1 MAEQNELEILEI
13 TDEKELDAV
22 FGGAI
27 TAHHINGGGNEPGG
41 NANGVPVVNLNP
53 AGSAPP
59 GQN

>member
-1 MAEQNELEILEI
+1 MMTKEVELVEIVDEAELE
-13 TDEKELDAV
+13 AV

-27 TAHHINGGGNEPGG
+27 TAHQINGGGNEPNGQ
-41 NANGVPVVNLNP
+41 ANGVPVVNLNP

>member
-1 MAEQNELEILEI
+1 MINETHEIVEI

-27 TAHHINGGGNEPGG
+27 TAHQINGGGNEPNGQ
-41 NANGVPVVNLNP
+41 ANGVPVVNLNP
-53 AGSAPP
+53 AGHAPG

>member
-1 MAEQNELEILEI
+1 MVNEIEIVEI

-27 TAHHINGGGNEPGG
+27 TAHQINGGGNEPNGQ
-41 NANGVPVVNLNP
+41 ANGVPEVNLNP
-53 AGSAPP
+53 SGKAPP